1 MHFKFDPK
9 NTTNKLKQNENNS
22 IFSKNNPAI
31 VTAGN
36 NNYASPT
43 NYHRG
48 NGNSF
53 DYNSN
58 GNTNNATPFEN
69 QYSSNNSNYG
79 LLNEYQSVTSTPITG
94 IDINVIDNDPC
105 AIEIT
110 FDYKET
116 TTLKRIFQC
125 DISEGSLMIKF
136 ESRFFRD
143 NFLLTFMVA
152 KTLRYMSV
160 SLLSGQL
167 EKILRDERPLT
178 ILRSDD

>member
-9 NTTNKLKQNENNS
+9 NTTNKLKQETNNGM
-22 IFSKNNPAI
+22 FSKNTPSI

-36 NNYASPT
+36 NYDSQNAYQGNY
-43 NYHRG
+43 
-48 NGNSF
+48 NSQENP

-58 GNTNNATPFEN
+58 G
-69 QYSSNNSNYG
+69 YSSNNSQG
-79 LLNEYQSVTSTPITG
+79 LFGDCFSNQTNASTPITG
-94 IDINVIDNDPC
+94 IDIDVIDNDPC

-110 FDYKET
+110 FDYKEA

-125 DISEGSLMIKF
+125 DINEGNIMIKF

-143 NFLLTFMVA
+143 NFLLTWMVA

-160 SLLSGQL
+160 SILSNQL
-167 EKILRDERPLT
+167 EKILRDERPLS
-178 ILRSDD
+178 ILKVDD